1 MFCPYCGRD
10 IPNNVTICP
19 ACRGVVSETM
29 LASYFQEEKKERAR
43 RNRNAEYQPEVYH
56 EHPAEEPELEKEP
69 KRRKWPL
76 VLVAII
82 IVALLAFIAVPLL
95 QEAAASNKTDHRV
108 TFLMKTPGYNDEATA
123 IPVHVKGTK
132 TDGSEYDE
140 LVYLDGGGNGI
151 SLDPGEYVL
160 TFPGGSILSNGT
172 VLVAPKKSKIEVT
185 VPEGLARN
193 EFVQVPT
200 NEAVSYKAVAPLDLT
215 DKTLEAVYK
224 YAVDAPNDNGKAAK
238 LRENAIKAREDAQ
251 SKKEAETDAIEKET
265 SGNLKVS
272 LGDEAKFLGTFE
284 ICSAED
290 VAKRLGDDNITWNLG
305 GQTLAVLW
313 LEKPRKVTVET
324 STTDDY
330 DGYNLYFDE
339 DDGLTYTDT
348 QEYEVRCLVF
358 STDVEGIYSAPDDGT
373 LSAHD
378 GKTVLATGHVNMPSD
393 WTSSLVSPISL
404 ASPTLEDL

>member
-10 IPNNVTICP
+10 IPNNATICP

-29 LASYFQEEKKERAR
+29 IAAYFQAEKEQGHRHHRSEQRQERIK
-43 RNRNAEYQPEVYH
+43 
-56 EHPAEEPELEKEP
+56 PAPVEEPSDKEP
-69 KRRKWPL
+69 KRRKWPIVIVL
-76 VLVAII
+76 VLVLAL
-82 IVALLAFIAVPLL
+82 VALIAVPLL
-95 QEAAASNKTDHRV
+95 QEAVASGKTDHRV

-123 IPVHVKGTK
+123 IPVHVKGTQ
-132 TDGSEYDE
+132 TNGAEYDE
-140 LVYLDGGGNGI
+140 MVYLDGGGNGI
-151 SLDPGEYVL
+151 SLEPGEYVL
-160 TFPGGSILSNGT
+160 SFPGGSILSNGT
-172 VLVAPKKSKIEVT
+172 VLVAPKNKTIDVT
-185 VPEGLARN
+185 VPEGLAHN

-200 NEAVSYKAVAPLDLT
+200 DDSVNYKAVAPLDLT

-224 YAVDAPNDNGKAAK
+224 YAVQAPNDNGKADK
-238 LRENAIKAREDAQ
+238 LRANAVKAREDALA
-251 SKKEAETDAIEKET
+251 KKEAETDAIEKET
-265 SGNLKVS
+265 SGKLKVS

-290 VAKRLGDDNITWNLG
+290 VAKRLGNDDIAWNLG

-339 DDGLTYTDT
+339 EDGQTYTDT
-348 QEYEVRCLVF
+348 QEYEVQCLVF

-378 GKTVLATGHVNMPSD
+378 GKTVLATGHVSLPSD
-393 WTSSLVSPISL
+393 WTRSLVSPIEL